1 LEEPDAADLASL
13 ALGPK
18 AAATIREDA
27 MTMRSIPDDDAR
39 AMRELIAELLG
50 AKADLLVRLERTAA
64 EIAGGMKDLQ
74 SVDRLLRRLEK
85 RRADVLQGERGH

>member
-64 EIAGGMKDLQ
+64 EDRRRDEGP
-74 SVDRLLRRLEK
+74 SVGRSP
-85 RRADVLQGERGH
+85 ASTA